1 MPANELERQN
11 KRLLAKL
18 LVIVVM
24 MGGVSYLMVP
34 MYRQI
39 CESLGITQSRV
50 VSTVNTQVDTSRT
63 VTVEFVASRSNLPWR
78 FEALERSVRLN
89 PGALATVRYQV
100 ENTLDRPVT
109 VNAIMN
115 TAPAV
120 AAQWIE
126 KLECFCFTS
135 QTLAA
140 GEKRLM
146 PVVFRVSAKAPRDLD
161 TVSVSYTLFE
171 APSQANGTSA
181 SRL

>member
-1 MPANELERQN
+1 
-11 KRLLAKL
+11 
-18 LVIVVM
+18 

-89 PGALATVRYQV
+89 PGALATVRYEV

-120 AAQWIE
+120 AARWIE

-140 GEKRLM
+140 GEKRLI

>member
-1 MPANELERQN
+1 
-11 KRLLAKL
+11 
-18 LVIVVM
+18 VVM

-39 CESLGITQSRV
+39 CDALGITQSRV
-50 VSTVNTQVDTSRT
+50 VSSANTQVDTSRK
-63 VTVEFVASRSNLPWR
+63 VTVEFVASRSSLPWQ
-78 FEALERSVRLN
+78 FEALERSVQLN

-146 PVVFRVSAKAPRDLD
+146 PVVFRVSAKAPRELD
-161 TVSVSYTLFE
+161 TVTVSYTLFE

-181 SRL
+181 GRP

>member
-1 MPANELERQN
+1 M
-11 KRLLAKL
+11 
-18 LVIVVM
+18 
-24 MGGVSYLMVP
+24 
-34 MYRQI
+34 
-39 CESLGITQSRV
+39 
-50 VSTVNTQVDTSRT
+50 
-63 VTVEFVASRSNLPWR
+63 
-78 FEALERSVRLN
+78 
-89 PGALATVRYQV
+89 
-100 ENTLDRPVT
+100 
-109 VNAIMN
+109 NAIMN

-120 AAQWIE
+120 AARWIE